1 MKTTNGGYSK
11 VILASILLLVLAY
24 EALPA
29 QQKISSIPSPTEF
42 LGFSPGEDYKLANYE
57 EIVSYFQ
64 ALDRLSSRLRLQELG
79 QTTEGRPFY
88 MAIISSSE
96 NLQKSAQILDTQRQL
111 ADPRTLIDAEAR
123 RLIREAKVI
132 VSINCSI
139 HPREIGPSQMS
150 MELAYQLTSI
160 FSRDIDVILDNVV
173 LLLIPAHNPDGL
185 DKVVEWYKQHKGM
198 DYEAGPL
205 PFLDH
210 KYTGHDLNRDWFAL
224 TQNETRL
231 TVEEV
236 YNVWRPHIVFDL
248 HQMGSY
254 GARMFVPPFADPY
267 DPKMEPIIQAEIAFL
282 GTAIA
287 ADLTAQGNSGVAFN
301 VYFDSYSP
309 ARTYVNYHGGARV
322 LGEIA
327 SARLASPLKIA
338 PEDLKSSGSFDP
350 KLRSWNQPLP
360 WQGSIWRLGDI
371 VDYSLNASYSVLKNA
386 YRNREMWL
394 NNAYNLAR
402 EAAVASDEKPT
413 FLIPPKQH
421 DLYATYELLNLL
433 NKGLVEFYWAKHD
446 FVIDDTL
453 YPKGTIIIPSA
464 QPYGSY
470 ARTLLEIIAYPARV
484 DQSNNE
490 PMPPFDVTSHNLPL
504 LFGVKTVTVKGSINA
519 DLEKVTKLSVPS
531 GSIKGPLKAS
541 GFLLDFRSNQAIKGL
556 QRLYKEPINLYWLAD
571 SVSADGEKL
580 PAGTIW
586 VKSNRM
592 EPIQSL
598 ADEFSLRVW
607 PAPDLKGQ
615 RALQLFK
622 PRVALYQ
629 SWLAPLDEGWTRY
642 LLDTYG
648 IEYAILKDIDIRT
661 ANLTDQFDV
670 IIIPDQPAD
679 KIIKG
684 AKGGEL
690 PVEYCGGIG
699 QNGVE
704 QLKAFVEKG
713 GTLVT
718 LNRASEIPL
727 GQFWLGAKNVVKDLP
742 QSEYYIPGA
751 LLKILVNTN
760 TPLGYGM
767 PREAAAFNDNSPAF
781 DITEGVRI
789 AAYPGENLLLSGW
802 LSGEKYLSL
811 KTAVA
816 EIPVGRGSVVL
827 LGLRPQ
833 FRAQTRGT
841 YKLFFNAIIN
851 SAAKPVVIF

>member
-1 MKTTNGGYSK
+1 MKTMNGGYCK
-11 VILASILLLVLAY
+11 LVWASLFLFVLAY
-24 EALPA
+24 EAPSA

-42 LGFSPGEDYKLANYE
+42 LGYGPGEDYKLANYE

-64 ALDRLSSRLRLQELG
+64 TLDRLSTRLRLQELG

-88 MAIISSSE
+88 LAIISSSE
-96 NLQKSAQILDTQRQL
+96 NLQKSAQILDVQRQL

-160 FSRDIDVILDNVV
+160 FSRDIDLILDNVV

-185 DKVVEWYKQHKGM
+185 DKVVEWYKQHKGT

-224 TQNETRL
+224 TQKETRL

-254 GARMFVPPFADPY
+254 GARMFVPPYADPY
-267 DPKMEPIIQAEIAFL
+267 DPMMEPIIQAEIAFL

-309 ARTYVNYHGGARV
+309 ARTYANYHGGVRV

-327 SARLASPLKIA
+327 SARLASPLSLA
-338 PEDLKSSGSFDP
+338 AEDIKPTGTFDP
-350 KLRSWNQPLP
+350 RSRAWNQPLP
-360 WQGSIWRLGDI
+360 WRGSTWRLGDI
-371 VDYSLNASYSVLKNA
+371 VDYSLNACYSVLKNA

-394 NNAYNLAR
+394 TNAYNLVR
-402 EAAVASDEKPT
+402 EAAVPTDEKPT

-421 DLYATYELLNLL
+421 DLYATYELLYLL

-446 FVIDDTL
+446 FVIDNTL
-453 YPKGTIIIPSA
+453 YPKGTIIIPTA
-464 QPYGSY
+464 QPYGTY
-470 ARTLLEIIAYPARV
+470 ARTLLEVSSYPV
-484 DQSNNE
+484 KVNPNNNQPAE
-490 PMPPFDVTSHNLPL
+490 PFDVTTHNLPL
-504 LFGVKTVTVKGSINA
+504 FFGVKTAMVKGSINA
-519 DLEKVTKLSVPS
+519 DLEKVPKLTVPS
-531 GSIKGPLKAS
+531 GSIKGPAKAS
-541 GFLLDFRSNQAIKGL
+541 GFLLDSRSNQVVKAL

-571 SVSADGEKL
+571 SVSVDGDKL
-580 PAGTIW
+580 PAGSIW

-592 EPIQSL
+592 DFMQSL

-607 PAPDLKGQ
+607 PAPDLRGQ
-615 RALQLFK
+615 KALQLFK

-629 SWLAPLDEGWTRY
+629 SWLAPMDEGWTRY
-642 LLDTYG
+642 LLDTFG
-648 IEYAILKDIDIRT
+648 IEYAVLKDIDVRT
-661 ANLTDQFDV
+661 ANLADQFDV
-670 IIIPDQPAD
+670 IIIPDQPAE

-684 AKGGEL
+684 AKEGEL
-690 PVEYCGGIG
+690 PAEYCGGIG

-704 QLKAFVEKG
+704 QLKAFVELG
-713 GTLVT
+713 GTLIT

-727 GQFWLGAKNVVKDLP
+727 SQFWLGAKNVVKDLP
-742 QSEYYIPGA
+742 SSEYDVPGA

-767 PREAAAFNDNSPAF
+767 PREAAAFNDHSPAF
-781 DITEGVRI
+781 DISEGTRI
-789 AAYPGENLLLSGW
+789 ATYPGENLLLSGW
-802 LSGEKYLSL
+802 LRGEKYLSL

-816 EIPVGRGSVVL
+816 EIPVGRGSIVL

-841 YKLFFNAIIN
+841 YKLFFNAIIK
-851 SAAKPVVIF
+851 STAKPVVAF